1 MPLLTLLI
9 YIVIVVL
16 LVYLA
21 VWVLGKLAP
30 EHPPIVDNILWV
42 VCVLIIVLMLLQ
54 AFGVMGSGPRV
65 PQLG

>member
-9 YIVIVVL
+9 YVVLVVL

-21 VWVLGKLAP
+21 VWVIGKLAP
-30 EHPPIVDNILWV
+30 GHPPIVDNILWV

-54 AFGVMGSGPRV
+54 AFGVMGSGPMV
-65 PQLG
+65 PRLG